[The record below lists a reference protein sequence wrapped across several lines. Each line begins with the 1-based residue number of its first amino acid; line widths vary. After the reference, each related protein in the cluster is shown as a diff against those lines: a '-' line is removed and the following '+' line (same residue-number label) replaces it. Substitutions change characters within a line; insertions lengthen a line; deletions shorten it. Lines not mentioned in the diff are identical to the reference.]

1 MVFRCLSCT
10 QMLLLQL
17 LVLFACIIGTCID
30 AQQLDPGAGVLDLGA
45 RLVRRD
51 PRQLLLLITTDI
63 CQKRGGCH
71 GSLFLCGDR
80 GRSRRLM
87 ILTVLSGT
95 FLRHELLVVIDCG
108 QVLANMLVRRQS
120 TLTLDV

>member
-1 MVFRCLSCT
+1 
-10 QMLLLQL
+10 
-17 LVLFACIIGTCID
+17 
-30 AQQLDPGAGVLDLGA
+30 
-45 RLVRRD
+45 
-51 PRQLLLLITTDI
+51 
-63 CQKRGGCH
+63 
-71 GSLFLCGDR
+71 
-80 GRSRRLM
+80 M